1 MTRSLIIILFGIP
14 VLALLLHTIIRIV
27 RHFYKF
33 PMPEF
38 AANLIDNPLRRQFQ
52 PPDEMPIRHGVTA
65 GMLVLEVG
73 PGNGTYTITT
83 ARQVGENGKVIT
95 IDIEPKMIQRV
106 ETRIQR
112 EGIKNIKARVADV
125 FELPFKDS
133 YFDHIYMIAVIGE
146 IPTPERAFNEFCRV
160 LSASGTLAFSEIL
173 MDPDYP
179 RARKLISLAN
189 AAGFQVKDKIGSFF
203 HYTLIFEKDQE

>member
-38 AANLIDNPLRRQFQ
+38 AANLIDNPLRRRFQ

-112 EGIKNIKARVADV
+112 EGIKNIEARVADV
-125 FELPFKDS
+125 FELPFDDS
-133 YFDHIYMIAVIGE
+133 YFDHIYLIAVIGE
-146 IPTPERAFNEFCRV
+146 IPTPERAFNEFYRV

-179 RARKLISLAN
+179 RARKLISLA
-189 AAGFQVKDKIGSFF
+189 ADTGFQVKDKIGSFF

>member
-1 MTRSLIIILFGIP
+1 M
-14 VLALLLHTIIRIV
+14 
-27 RHFYKF
+27 
-33 PMPEF
+33 
-38 AANLIDNPLRRQFQ
+38 
-52 PPDEMPIRHGVTA
+52 
-65 GMLVLEVG
+65 
-73 PGNGTYTITT
+73 
-83 ARQVGENGKVIT
+83 
-95 IDIEPKMIQRV
+95 
-106 ETRIQR
+106 
-112 EGIKNIKARVADV
+112 ADV
-125 FELPFKDS
+125 FELPFEDS

>member
-1 MTRSLIIILFGIP
+1 MVILLGVP

-38 AANLIDNPLRRQFQ
+38 AANLIDNPLRRRFQ
-52 PPDEMPIRHGVTA
+52 PPDEMPIRHGITA
-65 GMLVLEVG
+65 GMRALEVG

-83 ARQVGENGKVIT
+83 ASQVGENGKVIT

-106 ETRIQR
+106 ETRNQR
-112 EGIKNIKARVADV
+112 EGIKNIEARVEDV
-125 FELPFKDS
+125 FKLPFEDS

-146 IPTPERAFNEFCRV
+146 IPTPERAFNDFYRV
-160 LSASGTLAFSEIL
+160 LSAAGILAFSEIL

-179 RARKLISLAN
+179 RARKLISLA
-189 AAGFQVKDKIGSFF
+189 AGTGFQVKDKIGNFF
-203 HYTLIFEKDQE
+203 HYTLIFEKDQK